1 MRAGCNFWHDAAI
14 GFVFLHLA
22 EERIAQNFA
31 TPISMAADDRG
42 GRFIAGGFEAQYG
55 GKCRHYT
62 SHIFLFYFI
71 EARCST
77 HQHDEANQADM
88 KKLRIGTRGSP
99 LALAQ
104 AHETRERL
112 MAAHGFASEQIEI
125 VVITTTGDR
134 VRDRP
139 LAEIGGK
146 GLFTKEIE
154 EALFAREIDLAVHSM
169 KDMPALVPQ
178 GLAFAAVLP
187 REDARDAFLSFA
199 ADTLQDLPQGAKL
212 GSSSVRRTAQA
223 LRLRADLVSVQFR
236 GNVDTRLRKLKEG
249 VAAATFLAVAGLNRL
264 KLTQHI
270 TRIMPMDEM
279 LPAVAQGAIGIEIRD
294 DDHVT
299 RGLVEAINH
308 RESFVSVSSERAF
321 LATLEG
327 SCQTPLAA
335 YAVLNGGGLHLRA
348 EALTLDGRNVFQH
361 EIGGSVE
368 DAVAMGREAGER
380 IKSLGGA
387 KLLIA

>member
-1 MRAGCNFWHDAAI
+1 
-14 GFVFLHLA
+14 
-22 EERIAQNFA
+22 
-31 TPISMAADDRG
+31 
-42 GRFIAGGFEAQYG
+42 
-55 GKCRHYT
+55 
-62 SHIFLFYFI
+62 
-71 EARCST
+71 
-77 HQHDEANQADM
+77 M
-88 KKLRIGTRGSP
+88 KNLRIGTRGSP

-104 AHETRERL
+104 AHETRQRL
-112 MAAHGFASEQIEI
+112 MAAHGYVASQIEI

-169 KDMPALVPQ
+169 KDMPAIVPA
-178 GLAFAAVLP
+178 GLSFAAVLP

-199 ADTLQDLPQGAKL
+199 AASLQELPQGAKL
-212 GSSSVRRTAQA
+212 GSSSVRRNAQA
-223 LRLRADLVSVQFR
+223 LRLRPDLIPTQFR
-236 GNVDTRLRKLKEG
+236 GNVDTRLRKLKDG

-264 KLTQHI
+264 KLTHHI

-299 RGLVEAINH
+299 RALVEAISH
-308 RESFVSVSSERAF
+308 RESFIAVSSERAF

-335 YAVLNGGGLHLRA
+335 HAILNGGGLNLRA
-348 EALTLDGRNVFQH
+348 EALTLDGRDVFKH
-361 EIGGSVE
+361 EIGGSIE
-368 DAVAMGREAGER
+368 DAVAMGHEAGER

-387 KLLIA
+387 KLLSA

>member
-1 MRAGCNFWHDAAI
+1 MQMNA
-14 GFVFLHLA
+14 
-22 EERIAQNFA
+22 
-31 TPISMAADDRG
+31 S
-42 GRFIAGGFEAQYG
+42 
-55 GKCRHYT
+55 
-62 SHIFLFYFI
+62 
-71 EARCST
+71 
-77 HQHDEANQADM
+77 M

-112 MAAHGFASEQIEI
+112 MGAHGYAADQIEI

-154 EALFAREIDLAVHSM
+154 EALFAGNIDLAVHSM
-169 KDMPALVPQ
+169 KDIPALVPS

-199 ADTLQDLPQGAKL
+199 AGSLQELPRAAKL

-223 LRLRADLVSVQFR
+223 LRLRPDLLPVQFR

-270 TRIMPMDEM
+270 TRIVPMDEM

-299 RGLVEAINH
+299 RGFVEAINH
-308 RESFVSVSSERAF
+308 RESYIAVSSERAF

-335 YAVLNGGGLHLRA
+335 HAMLQGGGLNLRT
-348 EALTLDGRNVFQH
+348 EALTLDGQEVFRH
-361 EIGGSVE
+361 EIAGSVE
-368 DAVAMGREAGER
+368 DAVAMGHEAGER
-380 IKSLGGA
+380 IKLSGGA
-387 KLLIA
+387 KLLSP

>member
-1 MRAGCNFWHDAAI
+1 
-14 GFVFLHLA
+14 
-22 EERIAQNFA
+22 
-31 TPISMAADDRG
+31 
-42 GRFIAGGFEAQYG
+42 
-55 GKCRHYT
+55 
-62 SHIFLFYFI
+62 
-71 EARCST
+71 
-77 HQHDEANQADM
+77 M

-112 MAAHGFASEQIEI
+112 MTAHGFAIEQIEI

-154 EALFAREIDLAVHSM
+154 EALFAHEIDLAVHSM
-169 KDMPALVPQ
+169 KDMPALVPH

-223 LRLRADLVSVQFR
+223 LRLRPDLLSVQFR

-308 RESFVSVSSERAF
+308 RESFISVSSERAF

-335 YAVLNGGGLHLRA
+335 HAVLDGGGLHLRT
-348 EALTLDGRNVFQH
+348 EALTLDGRDVFQH
-361 EIGGSVE
+361 EVGGSVE

-380 IKSLGGA
+380 IKLLGGA
-387 KLLIA
+387 KLLVA

>member
-1 MRAGCNFWHDAAI
+1 
-14 GFVFLHLA
+14 
-22 EERIAQNFA
+22 
-31 TPISMAADDRG
+31 
-42 GRFIAGGFEAQYG
+42 
-55 GKCRHYT
+55 
-62 SHIFLFYFI
+62 
-71 EARCST
+71 
-77 HQHDEANQADM
+77 M
-88 KKLRIGTRGSP
+88 KNLRIGTRGSP

-112 MAAHGFASEQIEI
+112 MAAHGYAVDQIEI

-154 EALFAREIDLAVHSM
+154 EALFAQEIDLAVHSM
-169 KDMPALVPQ
+169 KDMPALVPR

-199 ADTLQDLPQGAKL
+199 AGSLQDLPQGSKL
-212 GSSSVRRTAQA
+212 GSSSVRRNAQA
-223 LRLRADLVSVQFR
+223 LRLRPDLVPTQFR

-264 KLTQHI
+264 KLTHHI

-279 LPAVAQGAIGIEIRD
+279 LPAVAQGAIGIETRE
-294 DDHVT
+294 DDHAT
-299 RGLVEAINH
+299 RSLLEAIDH
-308 RESFVSVSSERAF
+308 RDSHIAVSAERAF

-335 YAVLNGGGLHLRA
+335 HAVLSGVGLKMRA
-348 EALTLDGRNVFQH
+348 EALTLDGRDVFQH
-361 EIGGSVE
+361 EIGGLIE

-380 IKSLGGA
+380 IKHLGGA

>member
-1 MRAGCNFWHDAAI
+1 
-14 GFVFLHLA
+14 
-22 EERIAQNFA
+22 
-31 TPISMAADDRG
+31 
-42 GRFIAGGFEAQYG
+42 
-55 GKCRHYT
+55 
-62 SHIFLFYFI
+62 
-71 EARCST
+71 
-77 HQHDEANQADM
+77 M

-112 MAAHGFASEQIEI
+112 MATHGLAVDHIEI
-125 VVITTTGDR
+125 IVITTTGDR

-154 EALFAREIDLAVHSM
+154 EALFAQDIDLAVHSM

-178 GLAFAAVLP
+178 GLVFAAVLP
-187 REDARDAFLSFA
+187 REDARDAYLSFA
-199 ADTLQDLPQGAKL
+199 AGSLQELPRDAKL

-223 LRLRADLVSVQFR
+223 LRLRPDLEPVQFR

-308 RESFVSVSSERAF
+308 RESHIAVSSERAF

-335 YAVLNGGGLHLRA
+335 HAVLNGGSLHLRA
-348 EALTLDGRNVFQH
+348 EALTLDGRDVFKH
-361 EIGGSVE
+361 EIGGSVD
-368 DAVAMGREAGER
+368 DAVAMGRDAGER
-380 IKSLGGA
+380 IKSLGGE
-387 KLLIA
+387 KLLI